1 MADITDDLWLM
12 TGGSAVSIATDEM
25 LAEIAAL
32 RSISAHLGNIS
43 TKLAAA
49 QGLLTAATQ
58 GMTQVSF
65 ARSAMDDAWIAKNE
79 AQGICDYVADR
90 MTIAIDNYTE
100 AELNAQWLAI
110 GVDSVLAFLA
120 GRQVD
125 TYLDMLGPFAPV
137 IAALLPWF
145 IRGKFAGGAKPIGAN
160 DVKVDSGLN
169 GFLAQPDTVAALR
182 KFVMTGEFF
191 ASGLGEAPAA
201 AAEVFA
207 SLSSSGVQ
215 VSGNLLLMYAAFA
228 GMLRESGVT
237 VSKTSSYERP
247 WAPTTS
253 TESRFENVP
262 SKRGDDAQIRI
273 DEIHD
278 GDAVRYE
285 VFVGGTADFNPI
297 SKGEPFDLTSNV
309 AGVAGQSPASY
320 RAVQLAMEQAGISAT
335 DQVAFVGY
343 SQGGLIATM
352 LAASGEYNTQGLTTF
367 AAPAGQIVVPAGIP
381 ALIIEHFEDP
391 VTALGGTQLNGTQA
405 NTDAVV
411 VQRHAFSD
419 ADPADLTLPV
429 PGHQAQ
435 YYTET
440 ARLIDGADSAVLQS
454 TVDELNAFSAGES
467 VTSTFYYAERVP

>member
-1 MADITDDLWLM
+1 MGDITDDLWLM

-25 LAEIAAL
+25 LADIATL
-32 RSISAHLGNIS
+32 RAISAHLGTIS

-49 QGLLTAATQ
+49 EAMLTAATQ
-58 GMTQVSF
+58 GMAQVSF
-65 ARSAMDDAWIAKNE
+65 ARLAMDDAWIAKNE
-79 AQGICDYVADR
+79 AQGICDYVADS
-90 MTIAIDNYTE
+90 MTTAIDNYTE
-100 AELNAQWLAI
+100 TELNAQWLAL
-110 GVDSVLAFLA
+110 GVDSVLAFFA

-125 TYLDMLGPFAPV
+125 AYLDMLGPLAPA
-137 IAALLPWF
+137 IAVLLPWF
-145 IRGKFAGGAKPIGAN
+145 VRGKFDGGTTPIGAS
-160 DVKVDSGLN
+160 DVKVDSGWN
-169 GFLAQPDTVAALR
+169 AFLADPDTVAALR
-182 KFVMTGEFF
+182 RFVMTGEFF
-191 ASGLGEAPAA
+191 AAGLGEVPAA
-201 AAEVFA
+201 AAAV
-207 SLSSSGVQ
+207 LSTLTSGVEI
-215 VSGNLLLMYAAFA
+215 SGNLLLMYAAFA
-228 GMLRESGVT
+228 GMLTETGVT

-309 AGVAGQSPASY
+309 AGVAGHSPASY

-405 NTDAVV
+405 NSDAVV

-419 ADPADLTLPV
+419 EKPADLTLPV

-435 YYTET
+435 YYSET
-440 ARLIDGADSAVLQS
+440 ARLIDEADSAVLQA
-454 TVDELNAFSAGES
+454 TVDELNAFSAGDS